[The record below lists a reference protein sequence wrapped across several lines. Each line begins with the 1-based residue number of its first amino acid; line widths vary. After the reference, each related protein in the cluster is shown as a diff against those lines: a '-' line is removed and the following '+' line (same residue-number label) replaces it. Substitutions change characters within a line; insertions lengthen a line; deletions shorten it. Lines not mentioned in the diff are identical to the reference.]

1 VSPEDHEVVQEAA
14 LLYGHN
20 PPPKPAYGQA
30 PAGAAEEPLAPVG
43 KGEARKPTVAAETE
57 TGFAIS
63 SRKLATAD
71 YA

>member
-1 VSPEDHEVVQEAA
+1 MAPEDHEVVQEAA

-30 PAGAAEEPLAPVG
+30 PAGAADEPAPPG
-43 KGEARKPTVAAETE
+43 KGEARKTTIVAETE
-57 TGFAIS
+57 TGYAVS

>member
-1 VSPEDHEVVQEAA
+1 M
-14 LLYGHN
+14 
-20 PPPKPAYGQA
+20 A
-30 PAGAAEEPLAPVG
+30 PAGAAEEPAPLG

-57 TGFAIS
+57 TGFAVS